1 MASSVDAPESSRTR
15 SRVREWWRHN
25 VVFAIATALAAASC
39 LAVPPDDRYADYLEL
54 RTLVSLFCMLAVV
67 CALQEMHF
75 FSSIASRLVAVCGT
89 RRSAVLTLVW
99 ITLLGSML
107 ITNDMALIAFLPLS
121 YYVLSSTGNGRHLGM
136 VFVLQTAAANL
147 GGMITPF
154 GSPQNLYLYS
164 YYELSFGSFVQ
175 ILALPFAV
183 SASLITALC
192 LTVGNGPLHVAD
204 EHTDI
209 PPGRTAIYLL
219 LFAVAVAVVVRAL
232 PLWTGAAVPL
242 VLAVMC
248 RPALAKV
255 DYGLMGTFLMFF
267 VFAGNLARLEGLNE
281 ALTAVLNDD
290 VLLWSAAA
298 SQVISNV
305 PTAILFSQ
313 FTDAAA
319 ELLVGVNVGGVGTP
333 VASLASL
340 IALAEFQKHRRQ
352 DVRSYLVLFTAVNVG
367 LLVLLLVVTRA
378 AFALDVIPSGQA

>member
-1 MASSVDAPESSRTR
+1 MASSVDAREASLTP
-15 SRVREWWRHN
+15 SRVREWWRRN

-39 LAVPPDDRYADYLEL
+39 LAVPPDAGYAEYLEL

-75 FSSIASRLVAVCGT
+75 FSSVASRLVAVCGT
-89 RRSAVLTLVW
+89 RRSAVVTLVW
-99 ITLLGSML
+99 ITLVGSML
-107 ITNDMALIAFLPLS
+107 ITNDMALIAFLPLA
-121 YYVLSSTGNGRHLGM
+121 YYVLSSTGNGRHLGL

-164 YYELSFGSFVQ
+164 YYELSFVAFVQ

-183 SASLITALC
+183 SAVLITALC
-192 LTVGNGPLHVAD
+192 LAVGNAPLHVDD

-209 PPGRTAIYLL
+209 PAARTAVYLA
-219 LFAVAVAVVVRAL
+219 LFLVAVAVVVRAL
-232 PLWTGAAVPL
+232 PLWAGAAVPL
-242 VLAVMC
+242 VLAVLC

-267 VFAGNLARLEGLNE
+267 VFAGNLSRLDGLSE
-281 ALTAVLNDD
+281 VLTEVLNGD

-313 FTDAAA
+313 FTDSAA
-319 ELLVGVNVGGVGTP
+319 ELLVGVNVGGVGTL
-333 VASLASL
+333 VGSLASL
-340 IALAEFQKHRRQ
+340 IALAEFQKHQREN
-352 DVRSYLVLFTAVNVG
+352 VRSYLVVFTVINVG
-367 LLVLLLVVTRA
+367 LLAVLLVVTRT
-378 AFALDVIPSGQA
+378 AFALDLVPTG